1 MRFRYKIL
9 GGLKLQIHQQFDL
22 SDCVIQN
29 CSQQK
34 YEHHTPWPAFKNPVH
49 EDSLSKVKFKNSVFE
64 ESFQKV
70 PLLRSFYLRN
80 MTYTIS
86 IYSVVTNHNFI
97 LWKLGYFPNWQV
109 LESEGAYKVSC
120 GKCSNPLGHEFLK
133 DGPDGVGSRS
143 LFHACM
149 LSSKTKIFPS
159 LKIL

>member
-1 MRFRYKIL
+1 M
-9 GGLKLQIHQQFDL
+9 GGLKLQIHEQFEL
-22 SDCVIQN
+22 PDCVIQN

-64 ESFQKV
+64 ESFQKI
-70 PLLRSFYLRN
+70 PLLHSFYLRN
-80 MTYTIS
+80 ITYTIS
-86 IYSVVTNHNFI
+86 INPVVTNLKHNFI
-97 LWKLGYFPNWQV
+97 LWKKKYWQV

-143 LFHACM
+143 LF
-149 LSSKTKIFPS
+149 SSKTKKLPL